1 MTKKIAL
8 LSTSTARKV
17 RYEGN
22 KIVESK
28 ASPRLLELLDQ
39 GCYEVHIVSTRPK
52 LFPDGCD
59 KCLFDLIPE
68 ENFFTPNPELDC
80 GSSDSPGLID
90 LWEGVLRYFNIE
102 IPENDSEWDRTTWL
116 QLRSIATRAGIITQ

>member
-1 MTKKIAL
+1 MTKKLAL
-8 LSTSTARKV
+8 LSTSTARKI
-17 RYEGN
+17 RYEDN

-39 GCYEVHIVSTRPK
+39 GYEVYIVSTRAK

-68 ENFFTPNPELDC
+68 ERFFTPLPELDC
-80 GSSDSPGLID
+80 GGSDSPGLVE
-90 LWEGVLRYFNIE
+90 LWERVLNRFNIE
-102 IPENDSEWDRTTWL
+102 IPENDSEWGRTTWL
-116 QLRSIATRAGIITQ
+116 QLRSIATRAGVITQ